1 MHNDESDSM
10 SEKTVLIVDDNE
22 EFAEFVRDAAEQLSY
37 RSVILTDSRQFSTLF
52 ERVKPD
58 ILVLDIVMPN
68 VEGTEIVQWLIN
80 QEARARVILVS
91 GSNPL
96 YSRIAKTL
104 GEARGLGPVTVLQ
117 KPVRLEALRDALSA
131 AV

>member
-1 MHNDESDSM
+1 M

-37 RSVILTDSRQFSTLF
+37 RSVILTDSRQFSALF
-52 ERVKPD
+52 GRVKPD

-80 QEARARVILVS
+80 QEARTRVILVS

>member
-1 MHNDESDSM
+1 M

-37 RSVILTDSRQFSTLF
+37 RTVILTDSRQFAELY

-68 VEGTEIVQWLIN
+68 VEGTEIVQWLVN
-80 QEARARVILVS
+80 QGARARVILVS

-96 YSRIAKTL
+96 YTRIAKTL
-104 GEARGLGPVTVLQ
+104 GEARGLPPVTVLQ
-117 KPVRLEALRDALSA
+117 KPVRLDTLREALA
-131 AV
+131 AA

>member
-1 MHNDESDSM
+1 M

-37 RSVILTDSRQFSTLF
+37 RTVILTDSRQFAELF

-68 VEGTEIVQWLIN
+68 VEGTEIVQWLVN
-80 QEARARVILVS
+80 QGARTRVILVS

-96 YSRIAKTL
+96 YTRIAKTL
-104 GEARGLGPVTVLQ
+104 GEARGLPPVTVMQ
-117 KPVRLEALRDALSA
+117 KPVRLDALREALA
-131 AV
+131 AA

>member
-1 MHNDESDSM
+1 MHSDESDSM

-80 QEARARVILVS
+80 REARTRVILVS

-131 AV
+131 AA